1 MPFKRALTYSTAIN
15 LFFLVLCLIF
25 GDLKF
30 GAIDDYFMAARLTGA
45 LGTDYNPHLIF
56 VNAIYGYALLP
67 LYHLFPKIGWYYIG
81 EMFSVFLSLTVI
93 GYVLLQKCGERWG
106 LILATLF
113 TALFASDFYL
123 VLQFTQCASILSAAG
138 MLLFAYGVVSKN
150 ATRDCRASTEARND
164 NVNSNG
170 TCNDIRHLL
179 STTVPF
185 ILGIILM
192 LWGSVMRWQAFLMG
206 MPFFC
211 LGMLFILKECRKV
224 KWHVIAGLVILFTG
238 AFVMHS
244 FDQRIYQSPAYADFV
259 KFQTPRVVLGD
270 KTNYNQN
277 AVYED
282 AEELGLSGK
291 DYQML
296 KEWVHYD
303 TEVFSVDSLK
313 RYTDIILAYRDQNPT
328 MLVPRNLLNALSHS
342 IHSPLFWTW
351 FILCLIAYLTN
362 PKKFLYLW
370 ASLALVLT
378 LMAYLLAMGRLVYR
392 VESGFWLYA
401 AVLTIPLYGRFKFN
415 ISHKMVYVTLSII
428 ACANIYTY
436 TTSGEMVRDPSSG
449 RMRTL
454 AIEDTTDYAQVF
466 NYIDSQPNKIF
477 LLSMN
482 AFMRFSHHRNPPY
495 LAEPMGIYRNTVSFG
510 YWTPYLPEIKDALTD
525 YGIDNPIKDVVHDNV
540 IVLNE
545 PHLVDFLQRHYY
557 DSVAVDTLKQI
568 GEKAFYKYRLVNDS
582 QEVK

>member
-1 MPFKRALTYSTAIN
+1 MPFKRALTYSLAIN
-15 LFFLVLCLIF
+15 LFFLALCLFF

-81 EMFSVFLSLTVI
+81 EMFSVFLSFTVI
-93 GYVLLQKCGERWG
+93 GYVLLQRCGERWG
-106 LILATLF
+106 AILATLF

-123 VLQFTQCASILSAAG
+123 VVQFTQCASILSAAG
-138 MLLFAYGVVSKN
+138 MLLFAYGVIQCS
-150 ATRDCRASTEARND
+150 RMDCFVAKAPRND
-164 NVNSNG
+164 VRKY
-170 TCNDIRHLL
+170 I
-179 STTVPF
+179 PF
-185 ILGIILM
+185 VFSIILM

-211 LGMLFILKECRKV
+211 LGMLFIFKHCWKS
-224 KWHVIAGLVILFTG
+224 KWRVIVGLAILFVG
-238 AFVMHS
+238 AFTMHHL
-244 FDQRIYQSPAYADFV
+244 DQQIYQSPEYADFV
-259 KFQTPRVVLGD
+259 KFQGPRVALGD
-270 KTNYNQN
+270 KENFNQN

-282 AEELGLSGK
+282 AEEIGLSGK
-291 DYQML
+291 DFQML

-313 RYTDIILAYRDQNPT
+313 RYTDIISAYRDPNPPQ
-328 MLVPRNLLNALSHS
+328 LIPRNLLNALSHS

-351 FILCLIAYLTN
+351 FILCLIAYITN
-362 PKKFLYLW
+362 PNKFLYLW
-370 ASLALVLT
+370 TSLAIVLA

-401 AVLTIPLYGRFKFN
+401 AVLAIPLFGKFTLN
-415 ISHKMVYVTLSII
+415 IPHKLVYSILAII
-428 ACANIYTY
+428 AAANVFTY
-436 TTSGEMVRDPSSG
+436 ATSGEMVRDPSSG
-449 RMRTL
+449 EMRTL
-454 AIEDTTDYAQVF
+454 AIEDTTDYVQVF
-466 NYIDSQPNKIF
+466 DYIDSQPGKMF

-495 LAEPMGIYRNTVSFG
+495 LAEPIGQYRRTVSFG
-510 YWTPYLPEIKDALTD
+510 YWTPYLPEVTDALNDFGVT
-525 YGIDNPIKDVVHDNV
+525 NPIKDVVHDNV

-557 DSVAVDTLKQI
+557 DSVAVDTLRET
-568 GEKAFYKYRLVNDS
+568 GEMTFLKYRLVQPTDS
-582 QEVK
+582 ATKEAE

>member
-1 MPFKRALTYSTAIN
+1 MPIKRAIAYSVAIN
-15 LFFLVLCLIF
+15 LFFLALCLVF

-67 LYHLFPKIGWYYIG
+67 LYHLFSKIGWYYIG
-81 EMFSVFLSLTVI
+81 EMFAVSLSFTVI
-93 GYVLLQKCGERWG
+93 GYVLLQRCGERWG
-106 LILATLF
+106 AILATLF

-138 MLLFAYGVVSKN
+138 MLLFAYGVVEHK
-150 ATRDCRASTEARND
+150 RDCDCRAPGGARND
-164 NVNSNG
+164 
-170 TCNDIRHLL
+170 IKK
-179 STTVPF
+179 TVPF
-185 ILGIILM
+185 ALGVLLM

-211 LGMLFILKECRKV
+211 LGMLFIFKDCWKS
-224 KWHVIAGLVILFTG
+224 KWRVIVGLAILFVG
-238 AFVMHS
+238 AFTMHH
-244 FDQRIYQSPAYADFV
+244 FDQQIYQSPEYADFV
-259 KFQTPRVVLGD
+259 KFQGPRVALGD
-270 KTNYNQN
+270 KENFNQN

-282 AEELGLSGK
+282 AEEIGLSGK
-291 DYQML
+291 DFQML
-296 KEWVHYD
+296 KDWIHYD

-351 FILCLIAYLTN
+351 FVLCLIAYLTN

-370 ASLALVLT
+370 ASLALILA
-378 LMAYLLAMGRLVYR
+378 LMTYLLAMGRLVYR

-401 AVLTIPLYGRFKFN
+401 AVLTIPLYGKLKFN
-415 ISHKMVYVTLSII
+415 ISHKLVYTALGII
-428 ACANIYTY
+428 ACVNIYAY
-436 TTSGEMVRDPSSG
+436 ATSGEMVRDPSTG
-449 RMRTL
+449 KTRTL
-454 AIEDTTDYAQVF
+454 AIEDTTDYTQVF
-466 NYIDSQPNKIF
+466 DYIDNQPDKMF

-495 LAEPMGIYRNTVSFG
+495 LAEPIGQYRRTVSFG
-510 YWTPYLPEIKDALTD
+510 YWTPYLPEVKDALAE
-525 YGIDNPIKDVVHDNV
+525 YGISNPIKDVVHGNV

-545 PHLVDFLQRHYY
+545 PNLADFLQRHYY
-557 DSVAVDTLKQI
+557 DSVAVDMFKEI
-568 GEKAFYKYRLVNDS
+568 GEMTFYKYRLVNDTNT
-582 QEVK
+582 QEDKQ

>member
-1 MPFKRALTYSTAIN
+1 MPFKRALTYSLAIN
-15 LFFLVLCLIF
+15 LFFLALCLFF

-81 EMFSVFLSLTVI
+81 EMFSVFLSFTVI
-93 GYVLLQKCGERWG
+93 GYVLLQRCGERWG
-106 LILATLF
+106 AILASLF

-123 VLQFTQCASILSAAG
+123 VVQFTQCASILSAAG
-138 MLLFAYGVVSKN
+138 MLLFAYGVISMDSIGPTGLQN
-150 ATRDCRASTEARND
+150 DMRANIQKA
-164 NVNSNG
+164 
-170 TCNDIRHLL
+170 
-179 STTVPF
+179 VPF
-185 ILGIILM
+185 ALSVLLM

-211 LGMLFILKECRKV
+211 LGMLFIFKHCWKS
-224 KWHVIAGLVILFTG
+224 KWRVIVGLAILFVG
-238 AFVMHS
+238 AFTMHH
-244 FDQRIYQSPAYADFV
+244 FDQQIYQSPEYADFV
-259 KFQTPRVVLGD
+259 KFQGPRVALGD
-270 KTNYNQN
+270 KENFNQN

-282 AEELGLSGK
+282 AEEIGLSGK
-291 DYQML
+291 DFQML
-296 KEWVHYD
+296 KEWIHYD

-313 RYTDIILAYRDQNPT
+313 RYTDIISAYRDPNPPQ
-328 MLVPRNLLNALSHS
+328 LIPRNLLNALSHS

-351 FILCLIAYLTN
+351 FILCLIAYITN
-362 PKKFLYLW
+362 PNKFLYLW
-370 ASLALVLT
+370 TSLAIVLA

-401 AVLTIPLYGRFKFN
+401 AVLAIPLFGKFTLN
-415 ISHKMVYVTLSII
+415 IPHKLVYSILAII
-428 ACANIYTY
+428 AAANVFTY
-436 TTSGEMVRDPSSG
+436 ATSGEMVRDPSSG
-449 RMRTL
+449 EMRTL
-454 AIEDTTDYAQVF
+454 AIEDTTDYVQVF
-466 NYIDSQPNKIF
+466 DYIDSQPGKMF

-495 LAEPMGIYRNTVSFG
+495 LAEPIGQYRRTVSFG
-510 YWTPYLPEIKDALTD
+510 YWTPYLPEVTDALNDFGVT
-525 YGIDNPIKDVVHDNV
+525 NPIKDVVHDNV

-557 DSVAVDTLKQI
+557 DSVAVDTLREI
-568 GEKAFYKYRLVNDS
+568 GEMTFLKYRLVQPTDS
-582 QEVK
+582 ATKEAE